1 MSTLGQMAD
10 HIRSKNAG
18 PFWLTIDV
26 FCGDA
31 ARFDHITQSLDTQTV
46 AEAFQVGVGE
56 LKRFD
61 IPELNVIKLSMPRP
75 CVQGTRKDR
84 DMHGA
89 AWSVLLSGLP
99 VPPMA
104 EK

>member
-31 ARFDHITQSLDTQTV
+31 ARFGHIARSLDTQEV
-46 AEAFQVGVGE
+46 AKAFQIGVSD
-56 LKRFD
+56 LHRFD
-61 IPELNVIKLSMPRP
+61 IPDLNVIKLSMPRP
-75 CVQGTRKDR
+75 TVQGTRKDR

-89 AWSVLLSGLP
+89 AWSVLLSGFPL
-99 VPPMA
+99 PPMA